1 VGICGFGVSLFG
13 LALITKCIISGNDSF
28 FLDLLDFSEKSR
40 REGGF
45 TQETLDNLFYSKDF
59 RTSMS
64 QRFKIANGFLL
75 ILTVFGAGS
84 AYMGYKG
91 WTYQSPPLVTHPV
104 PELPSCE
111 AGRP

>member
-1 VGICGFGVSLFG
+1 
-13 LALITKCIISGNDSF
+13 
-28 FLDLLDFSEKSR
+28 
-40 REGGF
+40 
-45 TQETLDNLFYSKDF
+45 
-59 RTSMS
+59 MS